1 MSNKVYSII
10 LGLVCTMCLF
20 SCDQTSNQT
29 ASKRA
34 TTVSIS
40 DESITISDNNKDALD
55 LQIKVGE
62 QITYT
67 KEVKAN
73 QETSLLSLL
82 KTNSEL
88 NNDIALL
95 LAQNDGNVGVNLSL
109 PNVFDTTIVFH
120 LDMNDVPEYSTK
132 VLSGK
137 CASLTGV
144 FDAENIESDII
155 KWLYRKNLK
164 NVGEETI
171 NNMRLYLKEL
181 NSSDYKQYVTS
192 EEIPIITSFNGI
204 NYKLSSD
211 LVADNYYLFA
221 CKFEKDLE
229 DFVEEKVSLK
239 FEGAVHSLS
248 QPISCNRFAES
259 SGTSCIFLVG
269 INNDWNYSVAPV
281 GLISID
287 DIKPAQLGGAR
298 RVSEGDLSRFDNADL
313 LFQRNKIIIRMPNQ
327 VPCVTGFANL
337 LTREWSGNGI
347 SCNVNFEVIFSGD
360 IKSITLLREDHLAK
374 WLGKGKKEIDLQDK
388 TSPYLF
394 SYELHLED
402 GDNYVPVI
410 VTDLRGNKMEFQYNV
425 GCESKPNNTPQI
437 NIDNNVNVN

>member
-10 LGLVCTMCLF
+10 LGLVYTMCLI

-67 KEVKAN
+67 KEVEAN

-109 PNVFDTTIVFH
+109 PNVFDTPIVFH

-144 FDAENIESDII
+144 FDAENI
-155 KWLYRKNLK
+155 
-164 NVGEETI
+164 
-171 NNMRLYLKEL
+171 
-181 NSSDYKQYVTS
+181 
-192 EEIPIITSFNGI
+192 
-204 NYKLSSD
+204 
-211 LVADNYYLFA
+211 
-221 CKFEKDLE
+221 
-229 DFVEEKVSLK
+229 
-239 FEGAVHSLS
+239 
-248 QPISCNRFAES
+248 
-259 SGTSCIFLVG
+259 
-269 INNDWNYSVAPV
+269 
-281 GLISID
+281 
-287 DIKPAQLGGAR
+287 
-298 RVSEGDLSRFDNADL
+298 
-313 LFQRNKIIIRMPNQ
+313 
-327 VPCVTGFANL
+327 
-337 LTREWSGNGI
+337 
-347 SCNVNFEVIFSGD
+347 
-360 IKSITLLREDHLAK
+360 
-374 WLGKGKKEIDLQDK
+374 
-388 TSPYLF
+388 
-394 SYELHLED
+394 
-402 GDNYVPVI
+402 
-410 VTDLRGNKMEFQYNV
+410 
-425 GCESKPNNTPQI
+425 
-437 NIDNNVNVN
+437 